1 MKWAVR
7 ESVTRSPQVGTNPS
21 AFRLEFRIRFPI
33 PESEFRFVVD
43 NYKSADRN
51 FGVHRRLFLALAFP
65 AALGAQDIVCDK
77 GDTEVL
83 RLDFTGNRS
92 FPASVLANGIATT
105 PSNWA
110 RRSFKFFGT
119 RYCLDK
125 AEFPRD
131 VIRLILFYRNHGFL
145 DIKVDTVVTRLSA
158 SQVAVRFALSEGEPT
173 RISSLAITGLEAVPG
188 REAVERSRPLHVGGR
203 FDRLALSAARDSLV
217 RRLRNGGYPDADVLM
232 NYDTDAPSRLAAVTF
247 VALPGPRARIGVVRV
262 DVRPFHAGSQVDT
275 TVVRRLA
282 GLSTGAWYRQRD
294 LERAK
299 RTLYAGQLFARV
311 SVEPDTAGVHSDS
324 TLPVLI
330 DVVEGAPQNA
340 RIGGGWGS
348 LDCFRASAEYSHLN
362 VARRAT
368 RLDLRARVSK
378 IGVGRPLDGLA
389 SLCTQDA
396 RNDFFS
402 QDLNYSTGLTI
413 TPPVSARVGVQPSL
427 TLFSERRSEY
437 NAFMRSTPIGGTLAL
452 SRSAGRRAQN
462 ASYTMEYGSTK
473 SFPALLCA
481 VFNACSDVDQ
491 ASLLRRQ
498 RLAVLGLSFSDER
511 TDNPSNPT
519 RGVVLRGD
527 VRHASRAVGS
537 DARLQFTRLSLD
549 GATYYSPAS
558 EIVIAV
564 RLRMGAVLGPML
576 RSQVGDAY
584 IPAQE
589 RLYAGGATTVRGF
602 RQNELGPVVYI
613 PTGYDT
619 VRADGTPGGDPSDPS
634 QTVFFRANPGAV
646 GQRAIPVGGNA
657 LLVANIEARVP
668 SPVFSSLLQ
677 LAAFADA
684 GRVWNRNTAATLNL
698 RSVQWTPGIGVRMR
712 TLVGLVRVDIGYNPY
727 QRSEGAA
734 YFDTPISDGG
744 QLFCVSPGNMLRV
757 TPTSPGS
764 SKLTQEAG
772 NCPSD
777 FRPPREASFVRRLS
791 FQLSIGQAF

>member
-1 MKWAVR
+1 M
-7 ESVTRSPQVGTNPS
+7 P
-21 AFRLEFRIRFPI
+21 
-33 PESEFRFVVD
+33 
-43 NYKSADRN
+43 
-51 FGVHRRLFLALAFP
+51 RRLILALALP

-92 FPASVLANGIATT
+92 FPAAVLANGIATT

-158 SQVAVRFALSEGEPT
+158 SQVAVRFAISEGAPT
-173 RISSLAITGLEAVPG
+173 RISSLAITGLDAVPVRG
-188 REAVERSRPLHVGGR
+188 VVERSLPLRVGGR
-203 FDRLALSAARDSLV
+203 FDRLALAAARDSVV
-217 RRLRNGGYPDADVLM
+217 RRLRNGGYPDADVLL

-247 VALPGPRARIGVVRV
+247 AALPGQRARIGTVRV
-262 DVRPFHAGSQVDT
+262 HVSPYRPGSEVDT
-275 TVVRRLA
+275 AVVRRLA

-299 RTLYAGQLFARV
+299 RTLYAGQLFLRV
-311 SVEPDTAGVHSDS
+311 GVEPDTSGARTDS

-330 DVVEGAPQNA
+330 DVVEGAPQSA

-348 LDCFRASAEYSHLN
+348 LDCFRAHADYSHLN

-368 RLDLRARVSK
+368 RLDLRASVSK

-389 SLCTQDA
+389 ALCMQEA

-402 QDLNYSTGLTI
+402 EDLNYSTGLTI

-481 VFNACSDVDQ
+481 LFTACTDADQ
-491 ASLLRRQ
+491 AALLRRQ
-498 RLAVLGLSFSDER
+498 RLAVLGVSFSDEKS
-511 TDNPSNPT
+511 DNPANPT
-519 RGVVLRGD
+519 RGTVLRVD
-527 VRHASRAVGS
+527 VRHASRLVGS
-537 DARLQFTRLSLD
+537 DALLQFTRGSLD
-549 GATYYSPAS
+549 GSVYFPLGRELVLAARLR
-558 EIVIAV
+558 VGAV
-564 RLRMGAVLGPML
+564 R
-576 RSQVGDAY
+576 SDASDKY

-613 PTGYDT
+613 PTAYDT
-619 VRADGTPGGDPSDPS
+619 VRADGTRGGDPSDPA
-634 QTVFFRANPGAV
+634 QTVYFRANPATV
-646 GQRAIPVGGNA
+646 GQRAVPVGGNA
-657 LLVANIEARVP
+657 MLVANLEARFR
-668 SPVFSSLLQ
+668 SPVLADMLQ
-677 LAAFADA
+677 LAVFADA
-684 GRVWNRNTAATLNL
+684 GRVWNRSTASTLNL
-698 RSVQWTPGIGVRMR
+698 KSFLWTPGLGARVR

-727 QRSEGAA
+727 QRSAGAA
-734 YFDTPISDGG
+734 YFDTAVSEGG
-744 QLFCVSPGNMLRV
+744 QLFCVSPTNTLRI
-757 TPTSPGS
+757 SPAGAGS
-764 SKLTQEAG
+764 AQLRQATGS
-772 NCPSD
+772 CPSD
-777 FRPPREASFVRRLS
+777 FRPPRERGFLRRLTP
-791 FQLSIGQAF
+791 QLSIGQAF